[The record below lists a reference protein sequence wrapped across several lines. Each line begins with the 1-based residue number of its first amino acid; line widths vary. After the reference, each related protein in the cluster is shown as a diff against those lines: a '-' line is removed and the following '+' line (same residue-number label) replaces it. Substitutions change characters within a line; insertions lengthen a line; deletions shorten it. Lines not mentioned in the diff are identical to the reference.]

1 MEDSIPSLLGVGEA
15 AVHMKKVEV
24 LVFLNLFAEW
34 HFILRVNIVFA
45 YNKRNSVDF
54 TDRGDFRLLLK
65 KSKFF

>member
-15 AVHMKKVEV
+15 AVHTKEVEV
-24 LVFLNLFAEW
+24 LDFLNLFDEW
-34 HFILRVNIVFA
+34 HFILRVNVVFA

-54 TDRGDFRLLLK
+54 TDRRDFRLLLK